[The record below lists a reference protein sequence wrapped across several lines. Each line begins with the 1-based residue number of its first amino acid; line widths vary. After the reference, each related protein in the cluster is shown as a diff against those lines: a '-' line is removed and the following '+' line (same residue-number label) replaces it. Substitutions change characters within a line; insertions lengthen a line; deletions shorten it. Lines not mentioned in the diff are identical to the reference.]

1 MMKRTFF
8 SIAVLLLFVFQLS
21 ASNAFGAWTIETV
34 DDAVWTGE
42 YTSIAVDSSG
52 YAHIIYHDQYKYLWY
67 AHNTLGDWS
76 LTLWDW
82 DVGSEKSI
90 VADSSDHLHMCYGK
104 QGVGLLYATNASGA
118 WVTETV
124 DSSAGDMRSL
134 AVDFNGYAHLSYR
147 DISFGLKYATNA
159 SGSWAIE
166 TVGSNSIVYNSIA
179 VDSNGHA
186 HISYQDW
193 NDGDENLMYAT
204 NASGLWVVETVEEVG
219 RTGFHNSIAVD
230 SANRIHISYH
240 DHVAF
245 EWDEDLRYAKKELD
259 IWGISTLD
267 GNGCAFEAT
276 SIAVDSSSQI
286 HISYCGSDHTLKYA
300 SNPLDLW
307 AIQTVDADGE
317 VGLHNSITVDS
328 GGGVHIGYQ
337 DGSPD
342 WNLKYAFKVE
352 EFTRITL
359 DSPSDLSILST
370 APTFTWIPDGGTNNV
385 FAVDLALPPVVPFW
399 STYNNMHILIDQTS
413 WTMPE
418 TIWSVLPSGSRL
430 YWRVRGADLDHAPL
444 TVVTSDEVW
453 SFYK

>member
-1 MMKRTFF
+1 M
-8 SIAVLLLFVFQLS
+8 
-21 ASNAFGAWTIETV
+21 

-42 YTSIAVDSSG
+42 YTSIAVDSFG
-52 YAHIIYHDQYKYLWY
+52 YAHIIYHDQYDYLWY
-67 AHNTLGDWS
+67 ADNTLGSWS
-76 LTLWDW
+76 LTLRDW

-147 DISFGLKYATNA
+147 DIGSGLKYATNA

-166 TVGSNSIVYNSIA
+166 TVDSGSVMYNSIA
-179 VDSNGHA
+179 VDSNGYA
-186 HISYQDW
+186 YISYQDW
-193 NDGDENLMYAT
+193 NDGDEDLMYAT
-204 NASGLWVVETVEEVG
+204 NASGSWAIDAVEEAG

-240 DHVAF
+240 DHVSF
-245 EWDEDLRYAKKELD
+245 ESDEDLRYAKKEDDLWVVS
-259 IWGISTLD
+259 ILD

-276 SIAVDSSSQI
+276 SIAVDSSGQV
-286 HISYCGSDHTLKYA
+286 HISYCGSDYTLKYA

-307 AIQTVDADGE
+307 ASQTVDADGE
-317 VGLHNSITVDS
+317 IGFYSSIAVDS

-342 WNLKYAFKVE
+342 WNLKYASNVE
-352 EFTRITL
+352 ELTKINL
-359 DSPSDLSILST
+359 SSPADAST
-370 APTFTWIPDGGTNNV
+370 PASPPAFTWNPKGGADNRYVVDFHVPGLIP
-385 FAVDLALPPVVPFW
+385 FAMTPVL
-399 STYNNMHILIDQTS
+399 NQTS
-413 WTMPE
+413 WALPTH
-418 TIWSVLPSGSRL
+418 IWNFFPSGTRI
-430 YWRVRGADLDHAPL
+430 YWRVRGADLDVAPL
-444 TVVTSDEVW
+444 NIVISDEIW
-453 SFYK
+453 SLYK